1 VHSRFPRDAHRSQK
15 TPNGRPRK
23 SVFHFVG
30 IARGHEEY
38 PGDACTKKAFSAKEK
53 KVDFSKLVIERDF
66 RLAQDSKIVLFAVQ
80 RGRR

>member
-1 VHSRFPRDAHRSQK
+1 L
-15 TPNGRPRK
+15 
-23 SVFHFVG
+23 VG